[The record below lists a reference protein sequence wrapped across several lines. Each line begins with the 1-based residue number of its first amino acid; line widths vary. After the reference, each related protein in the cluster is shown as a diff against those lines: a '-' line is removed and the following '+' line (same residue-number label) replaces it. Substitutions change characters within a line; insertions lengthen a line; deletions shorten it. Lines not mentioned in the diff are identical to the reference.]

1 MPVITQQS
9 PINSGFGPKSTAGE
23 VLARQD
29 LSGTLAIITGG
40 HSGLGLETTLALA
53 DAGARVIVACRA
65 PAAAKA
71 VLGQSAGVEIAE
83 LDLADLNSVRRFA
96 ADFTASS
103 LRADIVINNAGVMA
117 CPEARVGHGW
127 ERQFATNH
135 LGHYAL
141 TNLLWPTIADGG
153 RVVTVSSAGH
163 HHSAIRW
170 EDVQFER
177 GYDKWLAYGQSKTAN
192 ALFAVWLDLL
202 GRSRGIRA
210 FSLHPGSIATPLQR
224 HISRAEMIALG
235 WMDEEGNPAD
245 PDALKTPQQGA
256 ATQVWAATSPQ
267 LQGLGGLYCED
278 GDIAGIAVHDS
289 QALVGVKEYAIDP
302 EQAQR
307 LWALSASLTGID
319 AFA

>member
-1 MPVITQQS
+1 ML
-9 PINSGFGPKSTAGE
+9 AG
-23 VLARQD
+23 QD
-29 LSGTLAIITGG
+29 LSGTLAIVTGG

-141 TNLLWPTIADGG
+141 TNLLWRPLPMAGGWSLSPPPGITIRRSAGKMCSSNAVMTSG
-153 RVVTVSSAGH
+153 WRTVSRRRRMPCSPSGWIFWAARGGSAH
-163 HHSAIRW
+163 
-170 EDVQFER
+170 
-177 GYDKWLAYGQSKTAN
+177 LAC
-192 ALFAVWLDLL
+192 
-202 GRSRGIRA
+202 IRA
-210 FSLHPGSIATPLQR
+210 ASPRRCSGTYREQR
-224 HISRAEMIALG
+224 
-235 WMDEEGNPAD
+235 
-245 PDALKTPQQGA
+245 
-256 ATQVWAATSPQ
+256 
-267 LQGLGGLYCED
+267 
-278 GDIAGIAVHDS
+278 
-289 QALVGVKEYAIDP
+289 
-302 EQAQR
+302 
-307 LWALSASLTGID
+307 
-319 AFA
+319 

>member
-1 MPVITQQS
+1 MITQQT
-9 PINSGFGPKSTAGE
+9 PIKSGFGPKTTAGE
-23 VLARQD
+23 VLASQD
-29 LSGTLAIITGG
+29 LSGTLAIVTGG

-71 VLGQSAGVEIAE
+71 VLGLSAGVEIAE

-117 CPEARVGHGW
+117 CPEARVGNGW

-202 GRSRGIRA
+202 GRHLTAVAGIRGPLLRGWRYCRHRRPRQSGA
-210 FSLHPGSIATPLQR
+210 GRREGIRDRPGT
-224 HISRAEMIALG
+224 
-235 WMDEEGNPAD
+235 
-245 PDALKTPQQGA
+245 GA
-256 ATQVWAATSPQ
+256 ASVGAF
-267 LQGLGGLYCED
+267 
-278 GDIAGIAVHDS
+278 GIADRH
-289 QALVGVKEYAIDP
+289 
-302 EQAQR
+302 
-307 LWALSASLTGID
+307 
-319 AFA
+319 

>member
-1 MPVITQQS
+1 MTEFHTSSHRRAGCVWPVTVNREENACDYPTN
-9 PINSGFGPKSTAGE
+9 PIKSGFGPKTTADE
-23 VLARQD
+23 VLAGLD
-29 LSGTLAIITGG
+29 LSGSQAIVTGG

-53 DAGARVIVACRA
+53 GAGARVIVACRA
-65 PAAAKA
+65 PAAAKE

-96 ADFTASS
+96 ADFSASS

-117 CPEARVGHGW
+117 CLEARVGQGW

-141 TNLLWPTIADGG
+141 TNLLWPAIADGG

-192 ALFAVWLDLL
+192 ALFAVRLDLL
-202 GRSRGIRA
+202 GRSRGSAHLA
-210 FSLHPGSIATPLQR
+210 FTLAVSPRCSGTYREQR
-224 HISRAEMIALG
+224 
-235 WMDEEGNPAD
+235 
-245 PDALKTPQQGA
+245 
-256 ATQVWAATSPQ
+256 
-267 LQGLGGLYCED
+267 
-278 GDIAGIAVHDS
+278 
-289 QALVGVKEYAIDP
+289 
-302 EQAQR
+302 
-307 LWALSASLTGID
+307 
-319 AFA
+319 